1 MKSMKILIL
10 LASLIGFGYA
20 SAQDSLQSHIE
31 NGKFY
36 GIFPV
41 VGDYVTYSESIA
53 LTGSVNKGSFY
64 YKAISFFDKNEDA
77 KYYFESEDMDA
88 GELIYQGELHKSVIS
103 RKSDVRF
110 SVVLHFTGD
119 SCRFKLFE
127 VVVASSKAQDIPV
140 MEGVGGQTHVVH
152 VRGETIDRAT
162 QLENVTIDKDEFSRR
177 YCEKI
182 NRQLMHIMDGISAA
196 FH

>member
-1 MKSMKILIL
+1 MKILIL
-10 LASLIGFGYA
+10 LTSLIGFHYA
-20 SAQDSLQSHIE
+20 NAQDSLQSHIE
-31 NGKFY
+31 NGRFY
-36 GIFPV
+36 SIFPV
-41 VGDYVTYSESIA
+41 VGDYVAYSDSIPLA
-53 LTGSVNKGSFY
+53 GSLNKDSFY

-103 RKSDVRF
+103 RKSDVHF
-110 SVVLHFTGD
+110 TVVLHFTGD

-127 VVVASSKAQDIPV
+127 VVVASSKAQDIPIMV
-140 MEGVGGQTHVVH
+140 EGVGGQTHVSH

-162 QLENVTIDKDEFSRR
+162 QLENITIDKDEFSRR

-182 NRQLMHIMDGISAA
+182 NKQFMHIMDGISEA
-196 FH
+196 FR